1 MFVSDLWQV
10 SGFLPV
16 PSTNKTDRHD
26 ITEILLNT
34 INQTKPTKGLFP
46 KIHEYIT
53 IDCFSRKTFYILV
66 KGYRQKNKQDCV
78 KCAMR
83 LRKAML
89 TIQFKKENGQV
100 MKCKDWPVPLN

>member
-16 PSTNKTDRHD
+16 PSTNKTDCHD

-53 IDCFSRKTFYILV
+53 IDCFSSTYLLETKQIL
-66 KGYRQKNKQDCV
+66 DFE
-78 KCAMR
+78 
-83 LRKAML
+83 
-89 TIQFKKENGQV
+89 II
-100 MKCKDWPVPLN
+100 